1 MTAIEFATTI
11 EHRCEALTISDIP
24 PYRCTTSATA
34 DRRGR
39 DRFHRQSIFKP
50 GKPQCANA
58 CGFFNGALRPKENDP
73 GAPIN
78 AEAAPM
84 FVPSG
89 VCGTLNQIT
98 YLAFV
103 PIAR

>member
-1 MTAIEFATTI
+1 LFLAAELLITI
-11 EHRCEALTISDIP
+11 YIM
-24 PYRCTTSATA
+24 
-34 DRRGR
+34 RGAFLCR
-39 DRFHRQSIFKP
+39 LP
-50 GKPQCANA
+50 GLRLGLGKAAVRKCLRLFQWRCAN
-58 CGFFNGALRPKENDP
+58 NGNDP